1 MWIVNLALR
10 RPYTFIVLAIFILI
24 SGGLAILRT
33 PKDIFPS
40 INIPVVAVVWTYTG
54 MEPSEVTGHIT
65 SVYERVL
72 TTTVNN
78 IEHIESQSLS
88 GVAVVKIFLQ
98 PTADVTAGIAEVT
111 AVSQAIL
118 KELPP
123 GVAPPEILSYNA
135 TDVPVLRLGLG
146 GKGFSEQQ
154 LNDYAT
160 NFVRPQLITVPGAVV
175 PSPYGGKEKYVEVNL
190 NYRAMQ
196 ARGVT
201 PADVIS
207 AVNAQNLILPSGTA
221 KIGQFEY
228 QVGMNASP
236 PAIRELN
243 TLPIKTV
250 SGATIYLRDIGNVI
264 SGNIP
269 QTNVVRF
276 NGTRATMLDIIK
288 SGNTSTLDV
297 VQGIKNLLPRLAQ
310 TLPQGL
316 NLQLLTDQS
325 VLVTDS
331 IDGVVREAAIAA
343 LLTAVMILIF
353 LGDWRSTVIIAIS
366 IPLSIFA
373 SIAVFS
379 ALGQT
384 INTMSLGGLALA
396 VGLLVDDATVTIEN
410 VHRHMGEKKP
420 TLEAIRDGAAQIALP
435 ALVSTLV
442 ICIVFVPIFGLSGIP
457 KFLFTPLAEAVMFAM
472 LASFVL
478 SRSLVPTLC
487 MYLLK
492 GHHGSS
498 EGQTRTSGSSS
509 LPKKS
514 FFGRFYQGFNHGFEK
529 FREGYRDFLSIC
541 LRHSGTTALIFIGF
555 SVLSMCLLPLL
566 GQNFFPSIDA
576 GQFDLHVRVRSGTRI
591 EETARQVDLIEKMI
605 RQVIPANQLTGIIDN
620 EGIPYSGINTAYN
633 DTGTVSSADGDIL
646 VSLSRGHEPTDKF
659 VRLIR
664 LRLHHDFPDVTYWF
678 PADDPVSQVL
688 DFGLPAPIDVQI
700 TGANSAANSVVA
712 NQLAQKIRSVAGAVD
727 VRVEEPTDAPQLDI
741 NIDRTKASMLGITQK
756 MAIDSVLDAL
766 SGSFQTN
773 PNFWVDPKNGVS
785 YSINDQVPQYQ
796 INSLDALR
804 NLPILGSNTGSF
816 QILGNVANIYRS
828 QTSPV
833 FDHYNIRPVINIYA
847 NVDGKDLGY
856 VADQVNHLVQE
867 TKGKLPRGS
876 FIDLRGQVLTMQDS
890 FVGLGLGLIF
900 SIVLI
905 YLLMVVNF
913 HSWVDPLIIITA
925 LPCAL
930 AGIVWMLFITG
941 TTLSVP
947 ALMGAIMCMGVAT
960 ANSVLVVTFAKE
972 QLDEHHDSYQAAL
985 QAGYIRIRP
994 VLMTALAM
1002 IIGMVPMALG
1012 LGDGG
1017 EQNAP
1022 LGRAVIGGLMFATVG
1037 TLVFVPSVFLTIRKR
1052 RQATKSF
1059 EPAAVPAAQ

>member
-10 RPYTFIVLAIFILI
+10 RPYTFIVLAIFILL
-24 SGGLAILRT
+24 SGGLAILKT

-54 MEPSEVTGHIT
+54 MEPTQVTGHIT

-78 IEHIESQSLS
+78 IEHIESQSLN

-111 AVSQAIL
+111 SVSQAIL
-118 KELPP
+118 KQLPS
-123 GVAPPEILSYNA
+123 GIAPPEILSYNA

-154 LNDYAT
+154 LNDNAT

-175 PSPYGGKEKYVEVNL
+175 PSPYGGKERYVEVNL
-190 NYRAMQ
+190 NYHEMQ

-228 QVGMNASP
+228 QVGINASP
-236 PAIRELN
+236 PAIRDLN

-250 SGATIYLRDIGNVI
+250 NGATIYLRDIGNVI
-264 SGNIP
+264 NGNIP

-276 NGTRATMLDIIK
+276 NGARATMLDIIK

-325 VLVTDS
+325 VLVTES
-331 IDGVVREAAIAA
+331 INGVVREAAIAA
-343 LLTAVMILIF
+343 MLTALMILIF
-353 LGDWRSTVIIAIS
+353 LGDWRSTIIIAIS

-410 VHRHMGEKKP
+410 VHRHMGERKP

-435 ALVSTLV
+435 ALVATLV

-487 MYLLK
+487 MFLLK
-492 GHHGSS
+492 GHHESAGS
-498 EGQTRTSGSSS
+498 QPDKPAR
-509 LPKKS
+509 KS
-514 FFGRFYQGFNHGFEK
+514 IFGHFHAAFNRGFEV

-541 LRHSGTTALIFIGF
+541 LRHSGTTALIFVGF
-555 SVLSMCLLPLL
+555 SVVSVCLLPLL

-605 RQVIPANQLTGIIDN
+605 RQVIPPEQLTGIIDN

-646 VSLSRGHEPTDKF
+646 VSLSQGHEPTDKF
-659 VRLIR
+659 IRLIR

-700 TGANSAANSVVA
+700 TGANTAANSVAA
-712 NQLAQKIRSVAGAVD
+712 NELAQKIRSVAGAVD
-727 VRVEEPTDAPQLDI
+727 VRVEEPTDAPELDI
-741 NIDRTKASMLGITQK
+741 NVDRTKASMVGITQK

-766 SGSFQTN
+766 SGSFQTS

-785 YSINDQVPQYQ
+785 YSINGQVPQYQ
-796 INSLDALR
+796 INSLDAIR
-804 NLPILGSNTGSF
+804 NLPLLGSNTGSF
-816 QILGNVANIYRS
+816 QILGNVANISRS

-833 FDHYNIRPVINIYA
+833 VDHYNIRPVINIYA

-856 VADQVNHLVQE
+856 VSGQVNHLVQE
-867 TKGKLPRGS
+867 AKGKLPRGS

-913 HSWVDPLIIITA
+913 HSWIDPLIIITA

-930 AGIVWMLFITG
+930 AGIAWMLFITG

-960 ANSVLVVTFAKE
+960 SNSVLVVTFAKE

-985 QAGYIRIRP
+985 QAGYIRLRP

-1017 EQNAP
+1017 QQNAP

-1037 TLVFVPSVFLTIRKR
+1037 TLVFVPTVFLTIRKR
-1052 RQATKSF
+1052 RHSAKPVEIAPAQAT
-1059 EPAAVPAAQ
+1059 Q